1 MIETRSLFDSKL
13 NLFLVVGILAKS
25 EKYSDELSE
34 QTLVDEMDGNGCSWV
49 DDWMKLPEIY
59 DP

>member
-1 MIETRSLFDSKL
+1 
-13 NLFLVVGILAKS
+13 LFLVVSILAKS

-34 QTLVDEMDGNGCSWV
+34 QTLVEEMDEMDGNGCSWV